1 MSYTVQEVLKPKGLK
16 GISDNQI
23 DQHWGLYKGYVT
35 NVNGLLDDL
44 KKLEPG
50 SRAWSELKRRA
61 GFEFSGMVLHEY
73 YFGNLAAHVGMPRSG
88 GFANAV
94 QGQWGSLEAWQNDLA
109 KTGAMRG
116 IGWAILYHDA
126 VTNNLFN
133 WWVNEHEDNHPAGFN
148 PIVVL
153 DVFEHAY
160 MVDHGAGGR
169 GDYIKAFFDN
179 VNWEIVEQ
187 RFGESKAG
195 KVVNRFLHKP

>member
-1 MSYTVQEVLKPKGLK
+1 MSYTVQEALKPKGLK

-23 DQHWGLYKGYVT
+23 EQHWGLYKGYVT
-35 NVNGLLDDL
+35 NVNGLVDELG
-44 KKLEPG
+44 KLEVG

-73 YFGNLAAHVGMPRSG
+73 YFGNLASQVPMKRGG
-88 GFANAV
+88 GFASAV
-94 QGQWGSLEAWQNDLA
+94 QGRWGSFEAWQNDLA

-116 IGWAILYHDA
+116 IGWAILYHDSL
-126 VTNNLFN
+126 TDNLFN

-160 MVDHGAGGR
+160 MVDHGATGR

-179 VNWEIVEQ
+179 VNWETVEQ
-187 RFGESKAG
+187 RFADSKAG
-195 KVVNRFLHKP
+195 KVVNRFQHR